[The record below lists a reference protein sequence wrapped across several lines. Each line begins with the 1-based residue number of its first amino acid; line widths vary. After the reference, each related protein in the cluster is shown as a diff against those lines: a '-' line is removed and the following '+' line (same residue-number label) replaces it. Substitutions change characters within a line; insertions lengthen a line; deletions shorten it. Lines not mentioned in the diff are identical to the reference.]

1 MTSGLSFVRDEKVAL
16 EIHNRTLFSLFFP
29 FKIKEIQ
36 EDLDKLR
43 SQNVKHPKKVPKFIL
58 PNISISKSII
68 LILKCKNETCRGS
81 KCFCDCLLSPG
92 QWTGWLLLTGEL

>member
-1 MTSGLSFVRDEKVAL
+1 MTSGLSFVKDEKVK
-16 EIHNRTLFSLFFP
+16 NPNPFCFF

-43 SQNVKHPKKVPKFIL
+43 SQNVKHTKKVPKFIL

-68 LILKCKNETCRGS
+68 LLFKCEICKG
-81 KCFCDCLLSPG
+81 L
-92 QWTGWLLLTGEL
+92 